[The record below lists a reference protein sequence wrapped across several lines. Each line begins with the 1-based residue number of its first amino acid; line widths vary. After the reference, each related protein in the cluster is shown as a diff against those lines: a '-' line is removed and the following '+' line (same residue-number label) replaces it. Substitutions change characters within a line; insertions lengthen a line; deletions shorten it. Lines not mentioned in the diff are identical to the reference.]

1 LPTNEII
8 RIDGYE
14 DLFYKGNCELTGSS
28 SSTSTESCATA
39 RQPLHCSD
47 SEHIVSLQK
56 NVMMIKKYVEL
67 VEEALQDLLERN
79 GSPGAKE
86 LEV

>member
-1 LPTNEII
+1 
-8 RIDGYE
+8 
-14 DLFYKGNCELTGSS
+14 
-28 SSTSTESCATA
+28 
-39 RQPLHCSD
+39 
-47 SEHIVSLQK
+47 
-56 NVMMIKKYVEL
+56 MMIKKYVEL